1 MTAFDLS
8 GQTALVTG
16 GATGIGAAICA
27 ALASAGANVAVTV
40 HTRTAG
46 EVRATVEGL
55 GRRFHEVKTDL
66 STIDQDDASAI
77 VADVEA
83 TLGPLAILVNNAGTI
98 RRSDAVDTAD
108 DDWDYVINTNLD
120 SVWRLSQAAGRVML
134 PRASGKIVTIA
145 SLLSFQG
152 GIRVPAYAA
161 AKHAVAGL
169 TKALANEWAGRG
181 VNVNAV
187 APGYIETTNTEA
199 LRADAKRSADI
210 LARIPAGRWGQAED
224 IAGAV
229 VFLSSRAASYVHGQ
243 ILAVDG
249 GWMAR

>member
-1 MTAFDLS
+1 
-8 GQTALVTG
+8 
-16 GATGIGAAICA
+16 
-27 ALASAGANVAVTV
+27 V
-40 HTRTAG
+40 HTRTAD
-46 EVRATVEGL
+46 EVRAAVETA
-55 GRRFHEVKTDL
+55 GRRFHEVKADL

-77 VADVEA
+77 VHDVEA
-83 TLGPLAILVNNAGTI
+83 RLGPLDILINNAGTI
-98 RRSDAVDTAD
+98 RRADAVETD
-108 DDWDYVINTNLD
+108 DADWDYVIGTNLD
-120 SVWRLSQAAGRVML
+120 SVWRLSQAAGKVML

-187 APGYIETTNTEA
+187 APGYIETTNTDA
-199 LRADAKRSADI
+199 LRADPKRSADI
-210 LARIPAGRWGQAED
+210 LARIPAGRWGQPDD

-229 VFLSSRAASYVHGQ
+229 VFLSSNAANYVHGQ

-249 GWMAR
+249 GWLAR